1 LQSYSEKFDIVR
13 FESAA
18 LILLC
23 NIKPQ
28 MREYALQMISTVHTL
43 ANELVEI
50 NELEKLPATL
60 QDVLNETSAFL
71 IKKIETK
78 LTFKHVKFFEL
89 IISRKLELDLIH

>member
-1 LQSYSEKFDIVR
+1 VR

-60 QDVLNETSAFL
+60 QDVLNETSDFL

-78 LTFKHVKFFEL
+78 LTFKHVNTLLFIYF
-89 IISRKLELDLIH
+89 RKRESDSIH